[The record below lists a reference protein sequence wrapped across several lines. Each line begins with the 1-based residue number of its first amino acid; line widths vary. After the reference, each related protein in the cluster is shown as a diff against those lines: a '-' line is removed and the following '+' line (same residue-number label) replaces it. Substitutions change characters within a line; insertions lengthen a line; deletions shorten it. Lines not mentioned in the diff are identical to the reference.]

1 MAAIGICPCSIQTVG
16 CYDVNCAITG
26 VSLTYT
32 EAAMVVL
39 ARTPGGVY
47 RPVALP
53 MVGDYDYYGGIT
65 PDDSRNTELI
75 AAGIAQATKSGRY
88 WTDDG
93 WPSGGWD
100 PAIDEV
106 VSNLVRNM
114 CEWLGYHGGVEPA
127 SPSSTTFDGV
137 PLVFAL
143 IARPVWEAIVAA
155 GEGEIDFARAFVEV
169 FGDEPLP
176 RALYGCGGGAP
187 SSELTALATV
197 DRFLTARGMCW
208 QSHADGLAA
217 DGFGGQHSE
226 EEMRAWLD
234 RARTEFADDPV
245 LLAGLDAYQ
254 AVLTARMAELEES
267 GPSAAEPRDAPSAP
281 GETSQCGERRPT
293 ASVTCGVHRLNG
305 LTAWMP
311 TWAIETDLN
320 APDGSAQATRA
331 GLTVRAAG
339 VYLVTAQMP
348 WEGAFGGESLMCKVY
363 AEGLQ
368 ILEAT
373 DIATTWENVSVISG
387 LVPLTAGQRIF
398 LSLIHS
404 GPRPI
409 SVGGPIQGGVQ
420 ARLAMT
426 RMA

>member
-1 MAAIGICPCSIQTVG
+1 MG

-32 EAAMVVL
+32 EAAMVIL
-39 ARTPGGVY
+39 SRSPGGVY
-47 RPVALP
+47 RPAALP
-53 MVGDYDYYGGIT
+53 MIDHYDYYGGIA

-93 WPSGGWD
+93 WPPGGWD
-100 PAIDEV
+100 PSIHDV
-106 VSNLVRNM
+106 ISNLVRNM
-114 CEWLGYHGGVEPA
+114 SDWLGLYEGAEP
-127 SPSSTTFDGV
+127 PSDSGTMFDGV

-143 IARPVWEAIVAA
+143 VARPVWDAIVADR
-155 GEGEIDFARAFVEV
+155 EGEIDVATAFVDV

-176 RALYGCGGGAP
+176 RALYGCGGGVP
-187 SSELTALATV
+187 SPELTALAAV
-197 DRFLTARGMCW
+197 DRFLTARGMRW
-208 QSHADGLAA
+208 QSHADGLAS
-217 DGFGGQHSE
+217 DGFGQQHTD
-226 EEMRAWLD
+226 EEMLGWLD
-234 RARTEFADDPV
+234 RARTRFAGDPV
-245 LLAGLDAYQ
+245 VLAGLDAYG
-254 AVLTARMAELEES
+254 AILTSTIAELEEGS
-267 GPSAAEPRDAPSAP
+267 PPAAAEPLDAPAAP
-281 GETSQCGERRPT
+281 GEKSPCGDLRPT
-293 ASVTCGVHRLNG
+293 ASVTCGVHQLNG

-311 TWAIETDLN
+311 TWAVETDLS
-320 APDGSAQATRA
+320 APDGAAQATRA
-331 GLTVRAAG
+331 GLTVRATG

-363 AEGLQ
+363 AEGVQ

-373 DIATTWENVSVISG
+373 QIAMRWENVSVISG

-404 GPRPI
+404 GPGPI
-409 SVGGPIQGGVQ
+409 AVGGPIQGGVQ

>member
-1 MAAIGICPCSIQTVG
+1 M
-16 CYDVNCAITG
+16 YDVNCAITG

-39 ARTPGGVY
+39 SRKPGGVY
-47 RPVALP
+47 RPAALP

-65 PDDSRNTELI
+65 PEDSSRNTELI

-100 PAIDEV
+100 PSIHEV
-106 VSNLVRNM
+106 ISNLVRNM
-114 CEWLGYHGGVEPA
+114 CEWLGLYAGEEP
-127 SPSSTTFDGV
+127 PSDSGTTFDGV

-143 IARPVWEAIVAA
+143 IARPVWDAIVADR
-155 GEGEIDFARAFVEV
+155 EGEIDVAGAFGAV

-187 SSELTALATV
+187 SSELTALAAV
-197 DRFLTARGMCW
+197 DRFLATRGMRW
-208 QSHADGLAA
+208 QSHADGLAG
-217 DGFGGQHSE
+217 DGFGGQHSH
-226 EEMRAWLD
+226 EEMLAWLD

-245 LLAGLDAYQ
+245 LAAGLDAYET
-254 AVLTARMAELEES
+254 VLTASIAELDEG
-267 GPSAAEPRDAPSAP
+267 GPPASAGSRDAPSAP
-281 GETSQCGERRPT
+281 DVASPCADLRPT
-293 ASVTCGVHRLNG
+293 ASVTCGVHHLNG

-311 TWAIETDLN
+311 TWSVETDLH
-320 APDGSAQATRA
+320 APNGEAQATRA
-331 GLTVRAAG
+331 GLTVRVPG
-339 VYLVTAQMP
+339 MYLVTAQMP
-348 WEGAFGGESLMCKVY
+348 WEGASGGESLMCKVY
-363 AEGLQ
+363 AEGMQ
-368 ILEAT
+368 ILEST
-373 DIATTWENVSVISG
+373 NIAMTWENVSVISG

-409 SVGGPIQGGVQ
+409 AVGGPIQGGVQ

>member
-1 MAAIGICPCSIQTVG
+1 M
-16 CYDVNCAITG
+16 
-26 VSLTYT
+26 SLTHT

-39 ARTPGGVY
+39 SRGSGGVY
-47 RPVALP
+47 RPAALP
-53 MVGDYDYYGGIT
+53 MIDHYDYYGGIA
-65 PDDSRNTELI
+65 PDDNRNTELI

-100 PAIDEV
+100 PSIHDV
-106 VSNLVRNM
+106 ISNLVRNM
-114 CEWLGYHGGVEPA
+114 SDWLGLYQGAEP
-127 SPSSTTFDGV
+127 PSGAGTTFDGV

-143 IARPVWEAIVAA
+143 IARPVWEAIVAD
-155 GEGEIDFARAFVEV
+155 GEEEIDVARAFVEV

-187 SSELTALATV
+187 SSEVTALVTV
-197 DRFLTARGMCW
+197 DRFLSARGMRW

-217 DGFGGQHSE
+217 EGFGGQHSH
-226 EEMRAWLD
+226 EEMLAWLR
-234 RARTEFADDPV
+234 RACTEFADDPV
-245 LLAGLDAYQ
+245 LLAGLGAYE
-254 AVLTARMAELEES
+254 AVLSATIAELEEG
-267 GPSAAEPRDAPSAP
+267 GPSASVESRDAPGDAIP
-281 GETSQCGERRPT
+281 FADTRPT
-293 ASVTCGVHRLNG
+293 ASVTCGVHQLNG

-331 GLTVRAAG
+331 GLTVRATG
-339 VYLVTAQMP
+339 VYLVTAQIP
-348 WEGAFGGESLMCKVY
+348 WEGASGGESLMCKVY
-363 AEGLQ
+363 AEGMQ

-373 DIATTWENVSVISG
+373 DIATTWENVSVISS

-409 SVGGPIQGGVQ
+409 AVGGPIQGGVQ

-426 RMA
+426 RVA